1 MVLLLQGGGDEDG
14 AVQKGVVAV
23 GLIVS
28 VILGFIVMI
37 VGVAL
42 KLGRL
47 EGIDDVLSDGTNDAD
62 GTAVALGTNDVA
74 VVVLSAMVS
83 STFFVS
89 WADRYCCCSSCS

>member
-14 AVQKGVVAV
+14 AVQRGVVDV
-23 GLIVS
+23 GLI
-28 VILGFIVMI
+28 VILGFIVTII
-37 VGVAL
+37 VGVTL